1 MMTMNRN
8 VNNLAPR
15 ALYQSKFNSAR
26 YNLLLVVVMTAI
38 NIVLLM
44 FGGGSYFLFSATLP
58 YSLAIDGMYMTG
70 RMPDDWYTDWPEG
83 YQFLDTSYMTVMML
97 IAVAIILVYLACFF
111 FSKNFKAGAMIVSA
125 VIFVLDTLYLVLFYG
140 VGVDS
145 IMDLLL
151 HAWVLYYLISGSV
164 YGIKLKKLPEDE
176 PVQENYKPIEVPVV
190 EENAPAEEKTENNS
204 TDEK

>member
-8 VNNLAPR
+8 VTQLAPR

-26 YNLLLVVVMTAI
+26 YNLLLVVAMTAI
-38 NIVLLM
+38 NVVLLM
-44 FGGGSYFLFSATLP
+44 LGGSSYFLFSATVP

-70 RMPDDWYTDWPEG
+70 RMPEDWYTDWPETIP
-83 YQFLDTSYMTVMML
+83 FLDSGYMTVMMV
-97 IAVAIILVYLACFF
+97 IAFAIILVYLACFF
-111 FSKNFKAGAMIVSA
+111 FSKNFKGGWMIAAA
-125 VIFVLDTLYLVLFYG
+125 VIFSLDTLYLVFIYG

-176 PVQENYKPIEVPVV
+176 PVQENYGPIEVPVV
-190 EENAPAEEKTENNS
+190 EVNTPAEEKTENNS

>member
-1 MMTMNRN
+1 MNKN
-8 VNNLAPR
+8 IKNLPPR

-26 YNLLLVVVMTAI
+26 YNLLLVVAMTAI

-70 RMPDDWYTDWPEG
+70 RMPADWYTDWPATVP
-83 YQFLDTSYMTVMML
+83 FLDSGYMTVMMV
-97 IAVAIILVYLACFF
+97 IAFAIILVYLACFL
-111 FSKNFKAGAMIVSA
+111 FSKNFKSTPMIVAA

-151 HAWVLYYLISGSV
+151 HAWVLYYLISGAV
-164 YGIKLKKLPEDE
+164 YGIKLKKLSDDE
-176 PVQENYKPIEVPVV
+176 PQPVEGEAVEIEVPTI
-190 EENAPAEEKTENNS
+190 EEKKKDETEG
-204 TDEK
+204 E